1 LLERSRVTHLKKAVL
16 PAATSPTR
24 QTLMV
29 REATIDDGAPADA
42 AVPEPTRKSRTPK
55 GEKGRGTG
63 EGAAEAA
70 ATLLAVRA
78 AAADAAGPGAK
89 EGREGAAG
97 PGEKEKAEVGGAG
110 EVVAAVVVVMVPTAP
125 AVLSARLRLM
135 REKVRWKT
143 APTRLLLVAGLSRA
157 ASSLSSSSVGWEGV
171 SG

>member
-1 LLERSRVTHLKKAVL
+1 LLERNRVTHLKKAVL

-42 AVPEPTRKSRTPK
+42 AVPEPTRESRTPK

-89 EGREGAAG
+89 EKR
-97 PGEKEKAEVGGAG
+97 EVGGAG
-110 EVVAAVVVVMVPTAP
+110 EVVAAVVVVVMVPTAP

-157 ASSLSSSSVGWEGV
+157 ASSSSSSSSSVGWEGI